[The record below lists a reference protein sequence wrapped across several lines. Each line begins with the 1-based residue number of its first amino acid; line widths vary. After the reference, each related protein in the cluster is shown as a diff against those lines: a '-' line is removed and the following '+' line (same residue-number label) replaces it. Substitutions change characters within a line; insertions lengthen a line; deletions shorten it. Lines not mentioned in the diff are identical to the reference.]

1 MYVSNQTQEP
11 GLPPAPM
18 IEILDNEGSM
28 YAGHYYFA
36 LLQDYLEPRSGFGFS
51 KGATTGPISGMMA
64 LGPATHVKVD
74 TPWNTVRISDI
85 PIDFER
91 QYARI
96 FMSTDS
102 IHFYQIAVAPAISTR
117 EYYDMSE
124 YTYVTG
130 EQQTS
135 GLFRV
140 TIVNPAQMFRENVGT
155 MITRDA
161 NIQPTNPFT
170 VDFQNIYPTN
180 HMTTYKTANIPPS
193 MSAYQ
198 ITERIQSTNISH
210 PKTIPECKTCNGV
223 GECTT
228 V

>member
-36 LLQDYLEPRSGFGFS
+36 LLQDYLDPRSGFGT
-51 KGATTGPISGMMA
+51 TTGPISGMMA
-64 LGPATHVKVD
+64 LGPATHVNVN
-74 TPWNTVRISDI
+74 TSWNTVRISNI

-96 FMSTDS
+96 FMSTDG

-117 EYYDMSE
+117 DYYDMSE

-130 EQQTS
+130 EQQSS

-180 HMTTYKTANIPPS
+180 HHMSTCKTANIPLS
-193 MSAYQ
+193 MSEYQ
-198 ITERIQSTNISH
+198 IRERIQSH
-210 PKTIPECKTCNGV
+210 PKTMPECKMCNGSN
-223 GECTT
+223 ECTI